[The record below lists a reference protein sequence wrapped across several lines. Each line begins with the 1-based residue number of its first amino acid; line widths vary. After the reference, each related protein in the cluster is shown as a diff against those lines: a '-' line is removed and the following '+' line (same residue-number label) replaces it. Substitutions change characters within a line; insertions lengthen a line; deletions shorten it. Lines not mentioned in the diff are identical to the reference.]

1 MKKILITGSS
11 GYVGRQL
18 SLHLSKKHKVF
29 CFDRKKSSKIKN
41 KISYCV
47 YPKNINDYANFLKK
61 KKIDVIIHSA
71 GFFVANNNYLDVDK
85 LIDVDVKK
93 TLYLLEA
100 AKLANVKNFISLGS
114 YFQFSEL
121 NSKFSP
127 TNLYAAT
134 KQSINTVS
142 MHYSKNYKIN
152 FVQLIIF
159 DTYGKK
165 DKRNKIINSL
175 VKLKKNSK
183 FTIHNPNNYFFP
195 VYISDLCDAIEISI
209 NYLSKS
215 LRTVNKQFFIKPSK
229 GFTIYELVNII
240 SKLKKINFTNIIYLN
255 QIKKNKLSIKLN
267 VPILPNWKPKV
278 KFHDGIKKLI

>member
-1 MKKILITGSS
+1 M
-11 GYVGRQL
+11 
-18 SLHLSKKHKVF
+18 
-29 CFDRKKSSKIKN
+29 
-41 KISYCV
+41 
-47 YPKNINDYANFLKK
+47 
-61 KKIDVIIHSA
+61 
-71 GFFVANNNYLDVDK
+71 
-85 LIDVDVKK
+85 
-93 TLYLLEA
+93 
-100 AKLANVKNFISLGS
+100 ANVKNFISLGS

-183 FTIHNPNNYFFP
+183 FTINNPNNYFFP

-240 SKLKKINFTNIIYLN
+240 SKLKKINFTNLIYLK

-278 KFHDGIKKLI
+278 KFQNGIKKLI

>member
-11 GYVGRQL
+11 GYVGRHL
-18 SLHLSKKHKVF
+18 SLHLSKKYKVF
-29 CFDRKKSSKIKN
+29 CFDRKKSSKINN
-41 KISYCV
+41 KISYYV
-47 YPKNINDYANFLKK
+47 YPKNINGYANFLKE

-71 GFFVANNNYLDVDK
+71 GFFVAKNNFLDVDK

-100 AKLANVKNFISLGS
+100 AKLADVKNFISLGS
-114 YFQFSEL
+114 YYQFSKL
-121 NSKFSP
+121 NNKFSP

-142 MHYSKNYKIN
+142 MHYSKNYNIN

-183 FTIHNPNNYFFP
+183 FTINNPNNYFFP
-195 VYISDLCDAIEISI
+195 VYISDLCNAIEVSI
-209 NYLSKS
+209 NYLSNS
-215 LRTVNKQFFIKPSK
+215 LRTVNKQFFIKPPK
-229 GFTIYELVNII
+229 CFNVYELVNII
-240 SKLKKINFTNIIYLN
+240 SKFKKINFTNIIYLKK
-255 QIKKNKLSIKLN
+255 IKRSKSSIKLD